1 MSDADWES
9 NLSAVGTMRAW
20 ERILLMK
27 AVRCP
32 DLCRDSGHF
41 ETSCGR
47 LPCTFGI
54 VNYFYA
60 FNCHYHTVCCCD
72 SVPQFRLE
80 RALKIV
86 APQLLGHV
94 YIAFSFCQERAC
106 NTMVSWALARS
117 ATRRQWARRPAP
129 RSRAH
134 TGVRTAT
141 LPWRGVRGADTEVP
155 PPVAQRRQPSSVA
168 QHLRTAQSPRRA
180 AHLRTVDG
188 VADTTHGRAGGID
201 RSATG
206 RLFSHRKMASATA
219 YASPQQML
227 AHTRDHSWVIV
238 RASNPGSRCAQSPR
252 ATRSGGGGLRVRCRL
267 GSVTPVAGQS
277 VSATKRDSI
286 FASSRRFEH

>member
-1 MSDADWES
+1 
-9 NLSAVGTMRAW
+9 
-20 ERILLMK
+20 MK
-27 AVRCP
+27 AVGCP

-47 LPCTFGI
+47 FPCTFGI
-54 VNYFYA
+54 VNYLYA
-60 FNCHYHTVCCCD
+60 FNCRYQRVCCCD

-106 NTMVSWALARS
+106 NTVVSWALARS

-155 PPVAQRRQPSSVA
+155 PPVAQRRRPSSVA
-168 QHLRTAQSPRRA
+168 QPPRTAQSPRRA

-206 RLFSHRKMASATA
+206 RLLPHR
-219 YASPQQML
+219 
-227 AHTRDHSWVIV
+227 
-238 RASNPGSRCAQSPR
+238 
-252 ATRSGGGGLRVRCRL
+252 
-267 GSVTPVAGQS
+267 
-277 VSATKRDSI
+277 
-286 FASSRRFEH
+286 